1 MSNFIYNVGIN
12 NVGSYQVSGRP
23 YCIAGTIEPPVTSE
37 AAIQSFPTVTK
48 QIIVLNRDTTDS
60 LSIYFH
66 VDSPV
71 SCQYV
76 LAPGEQQTFDIKCKQ
91 IYISCSANVEA
102 TLYASLTSIPANR
115 MYPLTG
121 SGITH

>member
-1 MSNFIYNVGIN
+1 MSNFIYNVGIS

-23 YCIAGTIEPPVTSE
+23 YCIAGTINPPASP
-37 AAIQSFPTVTK
+37 ADAIQRFPTVTK
-48 QIIVLNRDTTDS
+48 QIIVLNRDAADS
-60 LSIYFH
+60 LSVYFH

-76 LAPGEQQTFDIKCKQ
+76 IAPGQQQTFDMKCKE
-91 IYISCSANVEA
+91 IYLSCSAAVDA
-102 TLYASLTSIPANR
+102 TLYASLTGIPANR

-121 SGITH
+121 SGITS